1 MERERLN
8 KFLAECGICSRRE
21 ADRLI
26 EAGRVTV
33 SGQTAQVGAQ
43 VEEGQ
48 EILVDG
54 KPVARKREKIVLLY
68 HKPVGVVCTERD
80 PHEKR
85 TLSSEVKYPVRV
97 TYAGRLDKES
107 QGLLILTNDGDL
119 IEEMMRGAN
128 GHEKEYV
135 VRVNKKITR
144 DFLDRMAAGIYL
156 KDLGVKTR
164 PCRVEQVGEK
174 TFRIVLTQGLNR
186 QIRRMCSQLN
196 YSIVSLRRE
205 RIVNLQLGD
214 LKPGELREAT
224 EEEVRELWD
233 CLKIQENEG

>member
-54 KPVARKREKIVLLY
+54 KPVARKKEKIVLLY

-85 TLSSEVKYPVRV
+85 TLSSEIKYPVRV

-135 VRVNKKITR
+135 VKVNKKITR
-144 DFLDRMAAGIYL
+144 DFLDRMAGGIYL

-164 PCRVEQVGEK
+164 RCRVEQVGEK

-186 QIRRMCSQLN
+186 QIRRMCSQLD

-205 RIVNLQLGD
+205 RIVNLKLGD

-224 EEEVRELWD
+224 AEEVRELWN
-233 CLKIQENEG
+233 CLKIQENEE